1 MRIMTI
7 LGTRPEFI
15 RLSLII
21 KKLDLVLNDEHII
34 INTNQNFDDNL
45 SNVFLNSMYEKDFK
59 CDYNLGLHGSF
70 SSQMALLFTQLEM
83 IIKKEKPD
91 RFFVLGDTNSSMGGI
106 IAKRLGVRV
115 FHLEAGNRCY
125 WDKTPE
131 EVNRR
136 LIDHSSDILMTYS
149 DNSKRILLNEGFKEN
164 QVFCVGNPI
173 YEVMNHFKD
182 QIDKSLI
189 LDKIGIYSSEY
200 SLCTLHRSEN
210 IDDENRLRLF
220 LHVLS
225 DISIGYNRK
234 IVLIVHP
241 HLNKSLKGL
250 NIDINLSNIITI
262 DPIGFFD
269 FVKLE
274 KNADLVFTDSGTVQE
289 ECQILNK
296 KCIVLRESSERWE
309 TIENG
314 SCIVTGCNEDN
325 IQNSFKYLK
334 ECENM
339 DYDIIDSYRSL
350 NVSDRVVKILLGN
363 HRFIGA

>member
-1 MRIMTI
+1 MKIMTI

-15 RLSLII
+15 RLCLII
-21 KKLDLVLNDEHII
+21 KKLDSVLTDKHII
-34 INTNQNFDDNL
+34 VNTNQNFSPNL
-45 SNVFLNSMYEKDFK
+45 SDIFIDQMYDSKLKQVLNLNLAGTFGEQMSILFK
-59 CDYNLGLHGSF
+59 K
-70 SSQMALLFTQLEM
+70 LE
-83 IIKKEKPD
+83 IAIKETKPD

-106 IAKRLGVRV
+106 LAKRLGLRV

-173 YEVMNHFKD
+173 YEVMNYFRER
-182 QIDKSLI
+182 IDKSLI
-189 LDKIGIYSSEY
+189 LDYYSIYSHEY
-200 SLCTLHRSEN
+200 FLCTLHRSEN
-210 IDDENRLRLF
+210 IDDESRLRLF
-220 LHVLS
+220 LNTLK
-225 DISIGYNRK
+225 DISIKGDK
-234 IVLIVHP
+234 QLVLIAHP
-241 HLNKSLKGL
+241 HLKLCLKKF
-250 NIDINLSNIITI
+250 NIKGFKEYMIN
-262 DPIGFFD
+262 PIGFFD

-309 TIENG
+309 TVENG
-314 SCIVTGCNEDN
+314 SCIVTGCNGEN
-325 IQNSFKYLK
+325 IWNAFDYLK
-334 ECENM
+334 NCEIEEKN
-339 DYDIIDSYRSL
+339 YDIIDSYHSL
-350 NVSDRVVKILLGN
+350 NVSDKVVKILLGN
-363 HRFIGA
+363 HRFIGE